1 MDRLDAESAAWV
13 RSFLPKFR
21 NDPEKLAKW
30 LRYSLQLG
38 SLIDCRNM
46 VNEAINYPMEIQ

>member
-13 RSFLPKFR
+13 RSHLPKFK
-21 NDPEKLAKW
+21 DDHEKLARW
-30 LRYSLQLG
+30 FCYCLRLG

-46 VNEAINYPMEIQ
+46 VNEAINYPMEKQ